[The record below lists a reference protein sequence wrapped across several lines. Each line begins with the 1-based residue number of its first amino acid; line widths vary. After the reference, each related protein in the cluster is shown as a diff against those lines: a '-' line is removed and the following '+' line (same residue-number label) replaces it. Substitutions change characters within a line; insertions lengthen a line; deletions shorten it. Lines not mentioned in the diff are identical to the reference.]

1 MASDP
6 YSAIIGGAVDAVSGI
21 ASGIPYLIQ
30 TGADKNNKKRIKELQ
45 RLQSLNALGLTED
58 EKQQYFT
65 ALNQAAQ
72 AGREGISSQMESGLQ
87 SFNTS
92 GAGRSLALA
101 KAGEEAM
108 GRVGTQIGQSVKQE
122 DIARADA
129 QRQELEDRLAAKA
142 ERDRQ
147 MASAV
152 TSMLMPILG
161 SATQSG
167 ALKQTTSVKPQ
178 SGAVSANPA
187 TPVPTDPQA
196 EIDQNDL
203 SNWGF

>member
-1 MASDP
+1 MADP
-6 YSAIIGGAVDAVSGI
+6 YSAILGTAVDAVSGI
-21 ASGIPYLIQ
+21 ASGIPYLIT
-30 TGADKNNKKRIKELQ
+30 TGADKNNAKRIKELK
-45 RLQSLNALGLTED
+45 RLQSLNALGLSED
-58 EKQQYFT
+58 EKQQYYT
-65 ALNQAAQ
+65 ALNQAAG
-72 AGREGISSQMESGLQ
+72 AGREAISSQMESGIQ

-92 GAGRSLALA
+92 GAGKSLALA

-108 GRVGTQIGQSVKQE
+108 GRIGTQIGQAVKAE
-122 DIARADA
+122 DVAREDA
-129 QRQELEDRLAAKA
+129 MRQELEDRLAAKA

-161 SATQSG
+161 SSTQSG

-178 SGAVSANPA
+178 PGAVSANPA
-187 TPVPTDPQA
+187 TPAPTDPQE